1 MEADS
6 MIRFLAGGAL
16 VLLTAYPVC
25 AQSYCDQVRQ
35 GIEQYGY
42 AAARRYAVEH
52 YSPREVSAA
61 DRCVARMRAHS
72 YGHPY
77 HRHYSAID
85 ASAPLPV
92 GLT

>member
-1 MEADS
+1 

-16 VLLTAYPVC
+16 ILLTTYPAF

-52 YSPREVSAA
+52 YSPREVRAA
-61 DRCVARMRAHS
+61 DRCVARMRSHRYRHS
-72 YGHPY
+72 YHHPY
-77 HRHYSAID
+77 
-85 ASAPLPV
+85 
-92 GLT
+92 